1 MRPLK
6 SLAPPLMLILGTAT
20 VAACGEREREAAP
33 EPQPTEQPRS
43 IFAEGE
49 GVNADAPDPAIAP
62 LETTIAFPDGS
73 ELTEAARA
81 ELATILRSPQIAE
94 GGAITLRGHSDA
106 GGSGDANMSASQ
118 ERAEA
123 IAAFLVDGGVDEDR
137 IEIIAFGEQNPIAP
151 NALPDGTPN
160 KEGRRQNR
168 RVDIYVAG
176 PNGPETPAA
185 TEEPTIAET
194 LAGELEG
201 ETAEADDSPR

>member
-49 GVNADAPDPAIAP
+49 GVTTDAPDPAIAP
-62 LETTIAFPDGS
+62 LETTIAFPEGA

-81 ELATILRSPQIAE
+81 ELATILRSPQIAQ

-106 GGSGDANMSASQ
+106 GGSGDANMRASQ
-118 ERAEA
+118 DRAEA
-123 IAAFLVDGGVDEDR
+123 IAAFLVDGGVEEDR

-160 KEGRRQNR
+160 EDGRRQNR
-168 RVDIYVAG
+168 RVEIFVAAPDG
-176 PNGPETPAA
+176 PAAPA

-201 ETAEADDSPR
+201 ETTEADSSPQ

>member
-6 SLAPPLMLILGTAT
+6 SLAAPLMLIFGTAT
-20 VAACGEREREAAP
+20 VAACGEREREATP

-49 GVNADAPDPAIAP
+49 GATTDAPGPAIAP
-62 LETTIAFPDGS
+62 LETTIAFPEGA

-81 ELATILRSPQIAE
+81 ELATILRSPQIAQ

-106 GGSGDANMSASQ
+106 GGGGDANMSASQ
-118 ERAEA
+118 KRAEA
-123 IAAFLVDGGVDEDR
+123 IAAFFVDGGVEEDR

-160 KEGRRQNR
+160 EEGRRQNR
-168 RVDIYVAG
+168 RVEIYVAAPDG
-176 PNGPETPAA
+176 SETPAA
-185 TEEPTIAET
+185 DEPTIAET

-201 ETAEADDSPR
+201 ETADTDNAPQ